1 MSDISLLVDVC
12 YDDPRLWSSANKK
25 AELADLTRLR
35 FSWIIQRPNGDEDL
49 GCDS

>member
-1 MSDISLLVDVC
+1 MCVTMIRDCGAL
-12 YDDPRLWSSANKK
+12 RTKK